1 MNIIFPIISF
11 FFFLVSCTGTNSY
24 NIENIDSQSLHKLIL
39 TQEGIIIDVRTSEE
53 FLSGHLNEATNIDF
67 YSNDFIEKLKL
78 LRKDL
83 PVYVYCRS
91 GGRSTSA
98 SNQMQ
103 KLGFTKIYNL
113 IGGIESWKLANYPV
127 IKSNKTHQSNH
138 PFFSIA
144 ELDDI
149 LFNNKLVLINFS
161 TEWCVP
167 CKKMKPIIEKIQK
180 ENKNLEVVFIDADV
194 NRELVEK
201 YQIQGVPVF
210 VIFNNGQEIFR
221 HIGIISEK
229 KLLNELI

>member
-1 MNIIFPIISF
+1 
-11 FFFLVSCTGTNSY
+11 
-24 NIENIDSQSLHKLIL
+24 
-39 TQEGIIIDVRTSEE
+39 
-53 FLSGHLNEATNIDF
+53 
-67 YSNDFIEKLKL
+67 
-78 LRKDL
+78 
-83 PVYVYCRS
+83 
-91 GGRSTSA
+91 
-98 SNQMQ
+98 MQ

-127 IKSNKTHQSNH
+127 IKSNETHQSNH
-138 PFFSIA
+138 PFFSVA

-201 YQIQGVPVF
+201 
-210 VIFNNGQEIFR
+210 
-221 HIGIISEK
+221 
-229 KLLNELI
+229 